1 MSLGLAGALL
11 AAAALSSERDDN
23 ALVRLRRGL
32 VSPAALVCAKV
43 AYAAIACALVGAAL
57 LGGVALLT
65 SLAVGRWGWWA
76 LALALAGVAF
86 GAFGVLVGALARETR
101 TALLAALMAALPLL
115 ALALLPG
122 GGVAGALAAL
132 VPFGPAF
139 DLFQSLLA
147 DPELTGSVG
156 RGMAHLAAL
165 AAVFGAAAAV
175 AVARTA
181 GMRGL
186 PAFRMAP
193 TDGVVRLREWR
204 PADVAD
210 MTAACRDPEIARW
223 TMVPDDYREADAR
236 AFIAGRDA
244 ARRAGEALDAAVVDA
259 VDGGLLGAVALT
271 ALDWRHERAEVG
283 YWVAPWARGRGVATR
298 AVRLLA
304 AWTFTYTE
312 IGRLDLMTYI
322 GNAASERVAERAGF
336 VREGVLRGFY
346 LAKDGRRDVTMFG
359 LLRPNR

>member
-1 MSLGLAGALL
+1 
-11 AAAALSSERDDN
+11 
-23 ALVRLRRGL
+23 
-32 VSPAALVCAKV
+32 
-43 AYAAIACALVGAAL
+43 
-57 LGGVALLT
+57 
-65 SLAVGRWGWWA
+65 
-76 LALALAGVAF
+76 
-86 GAFGVLVGALARETR
+86 
-101 TALLAALMAALPLL
+101 
-115 ALALLPG
+115 
-122 GGVAGALAAL
+122 
-132 VPFGPAF
+132 
-139 DLFQSLLA
+139 
-147 DPELTGSVG
+147 
-156 RGMAHLAAL
+156 
-165 AAVFGAAAAV
+165 
-175 AVARTA
+175 
-181 GMRGL
+181 MRGL

-193 TDGVVRLREWR
+193 SDGVVRLREWR
-204 PADVAD
+204 PADAAD
-210 MTAACRDPEIARW
+210 MTAACRDPEVARW

-304 AWTFTYTE
+304 AWTFTHTE

-322 GNAASERVAERAGF
+322 GNTASERVAERAGF

-359 LLRPNR
+359 LLRPNA